1 MVHDS
6 NNCESLINER
16 YLDEIIRAENFIFQ
30 YNFFENLGLRIRLKN
45 RENHRKT
52 E

>member
-16 YLDEIIRAENFIFQ
+16 YLDEITRAENFIFQ
-30 YNFFENLGLRIRLKN
+30 
-45 RENHRKT
+45 
-52 E
+52 